1 MRESPVEAPPTLEQT
16 QAQLREGLD
25 NARKLAKDSAAQQ
38 WFMDA
43 YSHCKTIGYCP
54 ATKSEILDKLGIEP
68 DAGVIPNEEFAAIAP
83 ARHWDRE
90 PKVRMLA

>member
-1 MRESPVEAPPTLEQT
+1 MTASTRVAPGIDAIACAIMP
-16 QAQLREGLD
+16 D
-25 NARKLAKDSAAQQ
+25 NAKKLAKDSAAQQ

-54 ATKSEILDKLGIEP
+54 ATKAEILDKLGIEA
-68 DAGVIPNEEFAAIAP
+68 DAGVVPNEEFAAIAP

-90 PKVRMLA
+90 PKVRLLA

>member
-1 MRESPVEAPPTLEQT
+1 MP
-16 QAQLREGLD
+16 D

-90 PKVRMLA
+90 PKVRMLS